1 MRKILIFI
9 TLVLLGSSVANGQEE
24 SNSKL
29 WQKANDSYSL
39 GDYKEAVALYKE
51 IEERGYVSYKLYYNM
66 ANSYYKL
73 QEDGLAILYYSRALK
88 LNPANEDIKT
98 NLEIAR
104 LKTLDKIEVIPEFI
118 LASWLR
124 RFRNTF
130 SSDAWAMAALVLLA
144 IAALLL
150 LVYKRGDSITARKI
164 SFIFSMVLLFFTILA
179 VTFSFTLRNDAVAAD
194 SAIVLLP
201 VSNVK
206 SAPNDTGNNLFILH
220 EGTQVEI
227 LESVGQWSRIELQDG
242 RQGWML
248 SSDFEV
254 I

>member
-9 TLVLLGSSVANGQEE
+9 TLVLLGSFVANGQEE

-130 SSDAWAMAALVLLA
+130 SSDAWAMAALVLLV

-150 LVYKRGDSITARKI
+150 LVYKRGDSITVRKI

>member
-9 TLVLLGSSVANGQEE
+9 TLVLLGSFVANGQEE

-130 SSDAWAMAALVLLA
+130 SSDAWAMAALVLLV
-144 IAALLL
+144 ITALLL
-150 LVYKRGDSITARKI
+150 LVYKRGDSITVRKI